1 MVRRDEALRPDPAR
15 AQGWRAA
22 TATTTSCRSE
32 FRKRLSTLLLLIL
45 IFGFIIPN
53 PTQTGAF
60 IGNAI
65 DSMIVFFRSIASS
78 VGV

>member
-1 MVRRDEALRPDPAR
+1 MPR
-15 AQGWRAA
+15 W
-22 TATTTSCRSE
+22 
-32 FRKRLSTLLLLIL
+32 LSTLLLLIL

-65 DSMIVFFRSIASS
+65 DSMIVFFRSMAAS